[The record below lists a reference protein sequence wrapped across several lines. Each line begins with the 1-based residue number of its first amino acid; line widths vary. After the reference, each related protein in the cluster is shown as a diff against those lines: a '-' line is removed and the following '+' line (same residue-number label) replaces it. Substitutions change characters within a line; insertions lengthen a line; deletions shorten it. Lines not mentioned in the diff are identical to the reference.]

1 MAFDTLHVGHETTVD
16 RVLAELRRA
25 LFDGELQPGTPLR
38 EIALAESLGVSRSTV
53 REALG
58 MLVAEGL
65 AVRIPNRGTAVRT
78 TDPNAIR
85 DVSRAR
91 TVLEVAGIRSWNAA
105 TEEQRAAVGS
115 ALSGFA
121 ELARGNPTNAELNQA
136 HLAIHR
142 SFVGLTGSE
151 RLVAAAD
158 SLSAEIRLALASVD
172 RTRRNAREQLHS
184 HSELVG
190 MLAGGD
196 IEGAA
201 VELGQH
207 LVHAEE
213 SMLGAL
219 GLDE

>member
-1 MAFDTLHVGHETTVD
+1 MTFGTLHVEHETTVD

-65 AVRIPNRGTAVRT
+65 AVRVPNRGTAVRT
-78 TDPNAIR
+78 TDPQAIH

-91 TVLEVAGIRSWNAA
+91 TVLEVAGVRRWTEA
-105 TEEQRAAVGS
+105 TEEQRGEVRS
-115 ALSGFA
+115 ALSTYS
-121 ELARGNPTNAELNQA
+121 ELVRGEPSNAELNEA

-158 SLSAEIRLALASVD
+158 ALNAEIRLALASVD
-172 RTRRNAREQLHS
+172 RSRRNAREQLHS
-184 HSELVG
+184 HGDLVKLLESG
-190 MLAGGD
+190 RT
-196 IEGAA
+196 EEAA
-201 VELGQH
+201 TELGHH

-219 GLDE
+219 GLEP